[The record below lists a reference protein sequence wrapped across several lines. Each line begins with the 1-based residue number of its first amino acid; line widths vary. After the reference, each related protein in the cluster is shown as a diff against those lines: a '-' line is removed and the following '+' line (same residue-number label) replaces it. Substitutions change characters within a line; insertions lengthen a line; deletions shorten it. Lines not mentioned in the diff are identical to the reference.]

1 METLMSDDTTN
12 GGDENNVVPG
22 PGNGKPQQQP
32 QKAQTPESILASITG
47 EFKQQKAKEFKS
59 AATGVLKEV
68 EEAKKALKLA
78 EAKLAKLIE
87 EFRAENA

>member
-1 METLMSDDTTN
+1 MSDDTPGGN
-12 GGDENNVVPG
+12 GGDDNVVPG
-22 PGNGKPQQQP
+22 PGNGKPQQQQ

-47 EFKQQKAKEFKS
+47 EFKQQKAKEFKVN
-59 AATGVLKEV
+59 ATGVLKEV